1 MTKENPNF
9 QSFLNARNLRV
20 TELGGE
26 YRIRSLENKI
36 AERLAKKFEVK
47 VTVTYL
53 LRKVYSI
60 TIECRENQGV
70 KPEEVRQISEV
81 VNQVLMEL
89 KVKEHGLRVKEMT
102 SEDHETLL
110 LEDIRELEVLAG
122 YDHDL
127 NYAEPRQVT
136 RDRSGLSAGRVFIIE
151 G

>member
-1 MTKENPNF
+1 M
-9 QSFLNARNLRV
+9 
-20 TELGGE
+20 
-26 YRIRSLENKI
+26 
-36 AERLAKKFEVK
+36 
-47 VTVTYL
+47 
-53 LRKVYSI
+53 RKVYSI